1 MSFER
6 TNTNTNVSRRD
17 LVRLLTATAAAA
29 SIGGASAQTS
39 TAKPRIVIAG
49 AGAAGVSMASRLSKL
64 LPNATITIIDARKEH
79 LYQPG
84 FTLVAAGVYRP
95 GDVVDETAR
104 HLPRSVRW
112 VQEHIAEFDPEGKS
126 VTTTGGLKIAYDFL
140 VVTTGLKLDYESIEG
155 MDSKLLGREGIASV
169 YASPQFAAACFSQ
182 VAQFYDKGGVGLFGR
197 PRTEMKCAGA
207 PLKFAMLA
215 DDRARTA
222 GKRQNT
228 KFVYYTPFT
237 NVFSVVPVHHRVA
250 EIFKRRDIDVAYD
263 HDLTSI
269 DPVRKIARFKTPV
282 GTEEMQYDFLHLVPP
297 QRAPD
302 AVRNSSL
309 PWKTGSLAADGW
321 VETNRDTL
329 QHGRYPE
336 IFVVG
341 DIAGVPRGKTAA
353 SVKWQAPVAAANLMS
368 VIAGKPM
375 RETYNGYTSCPMI
388 TAIGKAMLIEFDYA
402 GNLTPSFPFI
412 DPLQENWI
420 AWAMKE
426 QALKPMY
433 YAMLSGRV

>member
-1 MSFER
+1 
-6 TNTNTNVSRRD
+6 
-17 LVRLLTATAAAA
+17 
-29 SIGGASAQTS
+29 
-39 TAKPRIVIAG
+39 
-49 AGAAGVSMASRLSKL
+49 MASRLSKL
-64 LPNATITIIDARKEH
+64 LPNASITIVDARKEH

-84 FTLVAAGVYRP
+84 FTLVAAGVYRA
-95 GDVVDETAR
+95 GDVVDDTAR
-104 HLPRSVRW
+104 HLPRSVSW
-112 VQEHIAEFDPEGKS
+112 VQEHVAEFDPEGKS
-126 VTTTGGLKIAYDFL
+126 VTTTGGTRLPYDFL

-155 MDSKLLGREGIASV
+155 MDRSLIGRDGIASV
-169 YASPQFAAACFSQ
+169 YASPQSALACFGQVSQ
-182 VAQFYDKGGVGLFGR
+182 FIEKGGVGLFGR

-207 PLKFAMLA
+207 PLKFVMIAE
-215 DDRARTA
+215 DRMRRA
-222 GKRQNT
+222 GKRENA
-228 KFVYYTPFT
+228 KFIYYTPFT
-237 NVFSVVPVHHRVA
+237 NVFSVEPVHHRVFG
-250 EIFKRRDIDVAYD
+250 IFKDRNIDVAYD
-263 HDLTSI
+263 HDLLAI
-269 DPVRKIARFKTPV
+269 DPARKIAKFRTPV
-282 GTEEMQYDFLHLVPP
+282 GPEEMKYDFIHVVPP

-302 AVRNSSL
+302 AIRKSPL
-309 PWKTGSLAADGW
+309 PWRTGSLAADGW

-353 SVKWQAPVAAANLMS
+353 SVKWQAPVAAANLLS
-368 VIAGKPM
+368 VIEGKPM

-402 GNLTPSFPFI
+402 GKLTPSFPFI

-433 YAMLSGRV
+433 YAMLGGRV

>member
-1 MSFER
+1 MSTDLGKFDL
-6 TNTNTNVSRRD
+6 SRRD
-17 LVRLLTATAAAA
+17 FARLLTATAAAVPF
-29 SIGGASAQTS
+29 GGAAAQTS

-49 AGAAGVSMASRLSKL
+49 AGAAGVAMASRLSKL
-64 LPNATITIIDARKEH
+64 LRGATITIVDARKEH

-84 FTLVAAGVYRP
+84 FSLVAAGVYRAS
-95 GDVVDETAR
+95 DVIDDTGR
-104 HLPRSVRW
+104 HLPRSVKW
-112 VQEHIAEFDPEGKS
+112 VQEHVAEFDPDGKS
-126 VTTTGGLKIAYDFL
+126 ITTTGGQKIAYDFL

-155 MDSKLLGREGIASV
+155 MDSKLIGREGIASV
-169 YASPQFAAACFSQ
+169 YASPQSAAACFSQ
-182 VAQFYDKGGVGLFGR
+182 VAQFYEKGGVGLFGR

-207 PLKFAMLA
+207 PLKFAMIA
-215 DDRARTA
+215 EDRARTA
-222 GKRQNT
+222 RKRQNT

-237 NVFSVVPVHHRVA
+237 NVFSVEPVHHRVFG
-250 EIFKRRDIDVAYD
+250 IFKDRGIDVAYD
-263 HDLTSI
+263 HDLTAI
-269 DPVRKIARFKTPV
+269 DPVRRIAKFKTPL
-282 GTEEMQYDFLHLVPP
+282 GSEEMKYDFIHLVPP

-302 AVRNSSL
+302 AVRNSPL
-309 PWKTGSLAADGW
+309 PWKTGNLAADGW

-329 QHGRYPE
+329 QHPRYPE

-353 SVKWQAPVAAANLMS
+353 SVKWQAPVAAANLLS
-368 VIAGKPM
+368 VIDGKPM

-402 GNLTPSFPFI
+402 GKLTPSFPFI
-412 DPLQENWI
+412 DPLQENWV

-433 YAMLSGRV
+433 YAMLGGRV